1 MKDKSKPNVPDWVD
15 LAKKETKSQNLD
27 HLLWETAEG
36 IDIKPLYTSKDTD
49 KLKEKESLPGF
60 MPYKRGPKAKLQNIE
75 CLSEMS
81 GRRLCNNAGIN

>member
-36 IDIKPLYTSKDTD
+36 IDIKPLY
-49 KLKEKESLPGF
+49 LSL
-60 MPYKRGPKAKLQNIE
+60 IH
-75 CLSEMS
+75 
-81 GRRLCNNAGIN
+81 I